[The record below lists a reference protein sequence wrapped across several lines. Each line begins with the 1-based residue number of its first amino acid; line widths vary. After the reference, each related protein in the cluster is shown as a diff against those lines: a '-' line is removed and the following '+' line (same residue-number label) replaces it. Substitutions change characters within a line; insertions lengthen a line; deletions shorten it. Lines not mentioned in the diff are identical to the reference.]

1 MIRRPTEHRFRLIST
16 DLNSLFCKAP
26 GHKIGPEDRIV
37 IFSDLHLGNGSSR
50 DDFLSNGDIFPQ
62 VLSQYYLKQNY
73 FLILNGDVEELQKF
87 SLHDIL
93 EKWQT
98 LFDIFTAF
106 QSRNSIIKIIGNHDY
121 DLLLAPEQ
129 PVPHIPAY
137 RLHYGEEDLFIL
149 HGHQASP
156 TYSRYNTL
164 FGYFLR
170 YIATPLGFRNISVSH
185 DSERK
190 KYYESMLYDYSSSR
204 GIISIM
210 GHTHRP
216 LFESLSKMD
225 TLKYQ
230 LENLLREYPTA
241 KAGRR
246 EEIAK
251 EVLGIRHDLISY
263 RKKGQNANQGN
274 IYSRDVVI
282 PCLFNSGCA
291 IGRRGFTGIEI
302 TGNMISLVHWFDSDY
317 ASRHMSEYKNF
328 QPLKGTPYLKRVIKE
343 DNLDYIFARIKLLKK
358 PDP

>member
-1 MIRRPTEHRFRLIST
+1 MLRNF
-16 DLNSLFCKAP
+16 
-26 GHKIGPEDRIV
+26 
-37 IFSDLHLGNGSSR
+37 
-50 DDFLSNGDIFPQ
+50 
-62 VLSQYYLKQNY
+62 
-73 FLILNGDVEELQKF
+73 
-87 SLHDIL
+87 
-93 EKWQT
+93 
-98 LFDIFTAF
+98 
-106 QSRNSIIKIIGNHDY
+106 RNSHFTIKIIGNHDY
-121 DLLLAPEQ
+121 DLLLVSEQ

-210 GHTHRP
+210 G
-216 LFESLSKMD
+216 
-225 TLKYQ
+225 
-230 LENLLREYPTA
+230 REYPTA

-317 ASRHMSEYKNF
+317 ASRHMSA
-328 QPLKGTPYLKRVIKE
+328 T
-343 DNLDYIFARIKLLKK
+343 
-358 PDP
+358 